1 MRKITNQEIAF
12 LRDKVEEIKEAIKKL
27 LPGKELNFM
36 IGFMESDT
44 FNFYFTTFY
53 LSPNRAKN
61 FATEVRYD
69 RLSRE
74 TVDEIANDVCKAIE
88 RHCRRCGL

>member
-1 MRKITNQEIAF
+1 MREITNKEIAK
-12 LRDKVEEIKEAIKKL
+12 LRKKTTELKKAIKEL
-27 LPGKELNFM
+27 LPGKELHFM

-44 FNFYFTTFY
+44 FNFYFTIFY